1 MNRKCTGFVWRLW
14 RPDIRLC
21 CFFSRWRQITLG
33 HVDPLRWAER
43 GHLKMSSVYN
53 GLRGRK
59 LPHFPDS
66 LLFPQ
71 EGRRKETELWVG
83 RVGNQGGLAV
93 TPVPSPFLQPPST
106 HLECC
111 KTHAADL
118 SPSPRTSV
126 SQSQTDFKGRNETDP
141 GSAGWGHLTCHSSDS
156 NNKDGTILNQR
167 RFSLKVQKC
176 VDSKGCWFKKWN
188 SFAGI
193 SWPEINHNPFIE
205 LTQADVKS
213 LWEH

>member
-1 MNRKCTGFVWRLW
+1 MNQFNSCYTEVFISFNEMNRKCTGFVWRL
-14 RPDIRLC
+14 RGPDIRLC

-93 TPVPSPFLQPPST
+93 TPMPSPFLQPPST

-111 KTHAADL
+111 KTHAAAL

-141 GSAGWGHLTCHSSDS
+141 RLSWLRSLDLPQLWQQQQRWHNIKSAQVFFKSAEM
-156 NNKDGTILNQR
+156 
-167 RFSLKVQKC
+167 
-176 VDSKGCWFKKWN
+176 CW
-188 SFAGI
+188 
-193 SWPEINHNPFIE
+193 
-205 LTQADVKS
+205 L
-213 LWEH
+213 